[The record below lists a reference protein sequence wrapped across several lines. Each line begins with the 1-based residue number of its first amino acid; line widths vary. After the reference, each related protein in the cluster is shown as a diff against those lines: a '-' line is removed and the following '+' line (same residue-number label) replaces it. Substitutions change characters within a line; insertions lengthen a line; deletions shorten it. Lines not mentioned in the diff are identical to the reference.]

1 MPVEQLIKST
11 QLNGQKKLRLFLKG
25 SDDLVHSLLRPQ
37 ADGPEPAAFL
47 QEWANE
53 KNGNVLTIQITHEP
67 SWRSDLLLQQLNGMT
82 LPHELSQQGLDS
94 DYITAQFNS
103 RLLGE
108 PADVVVLSLQPE
120 IEQELWRNKETGCLL
135 HPPSDWEQQWSSV
148 QRSWFQ
154 EHFAPTGRFSVGE
167 FRQNYAELVH
177 RIQEEMKAHV
187 VVFGCSSY
195 DPADLSHNYRQD
207 HETLVLRTHRFNFA
221 MIELSQSSGLF
232 LVDVD
237 RLLAEM
243 GGQSHVRRIF
253 RYSAEAYQAA
263 GREFLHLLDSL
274 SLFEDKGL
282 LRLVMPKLDQ
292 QFEAG
297 SIVRWH
303 KQEGDWVKAGDDL
316 FDFKV
321 EEIKRFKRV
330 NARNPEKIK
339 NVEENTR
346 NWSWLV
352 RVTASDEGYLR
363 KTYVAEKETCVA
375 EDLLAVLSVEA
386 DTPLVLDEKAVVQ
399 GDSFQVVGNIL
410 ENHQSFD

>member
-1 MPVEQLIKST
+1 
-11 QLNGQKKLRLFLKG
+11 
-25 SDDLVHSLLRPQ
+25 
-37 ADGPEPAAFL
+37 
-47 QEWANE
+47 
-53 KNGNVLTIQITHEP
+53 
-67 SWRSDLLLQQLNGMT
+67 
-82 LPHELSQQGLDS
+82 
-94 DYITAQFNS
+94 
-103 RLLGE
+103 
-108 PADVVVLSLQPE
+108 
-120 IEQELWRNKETGCLL
+120 
-135 HPPSDWEQQWSSV
+135 
-148 QRSWFQ
+148 
-154 EHFAPTGRFSVGE
+154 
-167 FRQNYAELVH
+167 
-177 RIQEEMKAHV
+177 
-187 VVFGCSSY
+187 
-195 DPADLSHNYRQD
+195 
-207 HETLVLRTHRFNFA
+207 
-221 MIELSQSSGLF
+221 
-232 LVDVD
+232 
-237 RLLAEM
+237 
-243 GGQSHVRRIF
+243 
-253 RYSAEAYQAA
+253 
-263 GREFLHLLDSL
+263 
-274 SLFEDKGL
+274 
-282 LRLVMPKLDQ
+282 MPKLDQ

-399 GDSFQVVGNIL
+399 GNSFQVVGNIL